1 MAVGDITRDAGSPT
15 IIGNKRL
22 LTGTIEISDDP
33 TGFQLCNTLSN
44 IESCLVVGEDGLSV
58 AQVQINSTD
67 SSDARADQLGAV
79 RVTGN
84 DPTVRTV
91 RYQCVYV

>member
-58 AQVQINSTD
+58 D

-79 RVTGN
+79 RVMGN
-84 DPTVRTV
+84 DPTVRTA